1 MELDQRE
8 RQQVKGYFQ
17 HWCKT
22 VCPTLAVPHCQVL
35 ASSSLLCWYYFVRC
49 SYELSELVQFL
60 ILVFATIP
68 KWYKDVY
75 VNSFFPLSAR
85 LWNFFA
91 CRMLFFD
98 LWYKCLCFFITSEK
112 LVLEMPLT
120 DKKKNLAWPW
130 DMNFFK
136 LTFYRTEYVLLYI
149 CYVLLV
155 LEILGLSEIME
166 HTTRNLK
173 VIMQAV

>member
-8 RQQVKGYFQ
+8 RQQAKGYFQ

-98 LWYKCLCFFITSEK
+98 LWYKCLCFVITSKK
-112 LVLEMPLT
+112 LVLEMPRT
-120 DKKKNLAWPW
+120 DKKNTLHDHGIWIFLSWPFTRQNMYCCIFAMSFWSWKFLAWVKSWNIP
-130 DMNFFK
+130 
-136 LTFYRTEYVLLYI
+136 
-149 CYVLLV
+149 
-155 LEILGLSEIME
+155 LEI
-166 HTTRNLK
+166 
-173 VIMQAV
+173 